1 MLLVA
6 QFGLLFKMKL
16 VCERRL
22 QFANLTGKSC
32 RVGLSGMWKFVSI
45 VWLAVATSA
54 FAQDDRDWETRAFDF
69 ADPLLNF
76 STSVVRGA
84 SIDTVP
90 MNRPAQGTIGN
101 IGNIGLVK
109 DPREWLKVTIV
120 GYALAS
126 PAAPEALCRYEIE
139 ADGYRIRNIRST
151 PNMAMT
157 EAFATKADDQQQ
169 KTGAFTRC
177 YARGQSALTV
187 HVLFDV
193 SDITT
198 QDAYD
203 ARRAAGFEV
212 YQKFVEGLDFA
223 DGAAPNFGDNLLDV
237 PVTLGEQAIAF
248 AVPAIWDVP
257 INDFT
262 GPLPAE
268 MQMLR
273 PGEGGP
279 TKGLM
284 WLHVVEGDQPTDLE
298 EVAERFVVQYF
309 QNMDDTALTLEMV
322 SNTVDD
328 TLPELAARVVRVNV
342 AEGGDIEAS
351 VIWHNG
357 RLHVLGLWQNFDPP
371 TDKVQFFT
379 RLPALSSFVMMK
391 NSLVRSLK

>member
-1 MLLVA
+1 
-6 QFGLLFKMKL
+6 
-16 VCERRL
+16 
-22 QFANLTGKSC
+22 
-32 RVGLSGMWKFVSI
+32 MWKFVSI
-45 VWLAVATSA
+45 VWLAVATPA
-54 FAQDDRDWETRAFDF
+54 FAQDDFDWETRAFDF

-90 MNRPAQGTIGN
+90 MNRPAPGTIGN

-109 DPREWLKVTIV
+109 EPREWLKVTIV

-151 PNMAMT
+151 PDMTMT
-157 EAFATKADDQQQ
+157 EAFATKANDQQQ
-169 KTGAFTRC
+169 TTGAFTRC

-212 YQKFVEGLDFA
+212 YQKFVERLDFA

-237 PVTLGEQAIAF
+237 PVTLGEQTIAF

-273 PGEGGP
+273 SGEGGP

-284 WLHVVEGDQPTDLE
+284 WLHVVEGDQPIDLE

-309 QNMDDTALTLEMV
+309 QNMDDAALTLEVV

-328 TLPELAARVVRVNV
+328 TVPELAARVVRVNV

-351 VIWHNG
+351 VIWHDG

-371 TDKVQFFT
+371 TDKMQFFT